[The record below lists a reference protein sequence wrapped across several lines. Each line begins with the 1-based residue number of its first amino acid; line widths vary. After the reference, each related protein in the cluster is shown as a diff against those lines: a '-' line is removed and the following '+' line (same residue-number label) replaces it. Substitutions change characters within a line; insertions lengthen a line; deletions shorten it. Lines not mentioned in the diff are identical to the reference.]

1 MQNVLLEQVDYK
13 IEETPFGTWRRFLS
27 PTGFAYAEFT
37 SRRRLFGLPL
47 VSYTAGVC
55 PETGR
60 RKMAK
65 GIVAVG
71 RSALGVVAIGQL
83 AIGLFP
89 VGQFSLGLIGG
100 VGQFSTGLVAV
111 GQFALGG
118 VLGFGQ
124 FTTGLVALGQ
134 FALGWHVLAQ
144 KGVGVAVW
152 SWSQFPEFVRSVLGH

>member
-1 MQNVLLEQVDYK
+1 MQNVLLERVDYK
-13 IEETPFGTWRRFLS
+13 VEETPFGTWRRFLS

-47 VSYTAGVC
+47 FAYTAGIC

-65 GIVAVG
+65 GVVALG
-71 RSALGVVAIGQL
+71 KSALGVVAIGQL

-89 VGQFSLGLIGG
+89 IGQFSLGLIFGL
-100 VGQFSTGLVAV
+100 GQFSTGLLAV

-118 VLGFGQ
+118 LLGFGQ
-124 FTTGLVALGQ
+124 FTAGVVAIGQ
-134 FALGWHVLAQ
+134 LALGWHVLAQ
-144 KGVGVAVW
+144 KGVGVSVW
-152 SWSQFPEFVRSVLGH
+152 SWSQAADFFRNLLGQ